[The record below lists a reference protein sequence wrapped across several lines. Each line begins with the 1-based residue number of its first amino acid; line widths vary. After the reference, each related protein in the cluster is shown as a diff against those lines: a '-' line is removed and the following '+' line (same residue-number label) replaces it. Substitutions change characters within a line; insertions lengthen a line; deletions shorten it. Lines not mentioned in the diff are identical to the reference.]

1 MVHATKRLS
10 ECWKECP
17 SFYSAETM
25 PADDCEFDA
34 GEEDVKFLADLGVKF
49 PESN

>member
-17 SFYSAETM
+17 SSNSAEAIL
-25 PADDCEFDA
+25 ADDGEFDA
-34 GEEDVKFLADLGVKF
+34 AEEDAKFLADLGVKF
-49 PESN
+49 PNSK